1 MITIVGSGR
10 VGVSTAIHIALK
22 ELDDITL
29 IDIVEGLPQGEALD
43 LSHMCGIL
51 GIDIDIRGSNDYKD
65 MAGSDIVVIPAG
77 FVRKADMT
85 RMDLLF
91 KNSEVI
97 KQVSEKVREYAP
109 NSKVIVVTNPLDVM
123 TYVAYKVT
131 GFERNRVMG
140 FSGPLDTGRF
150 KALIKRELSVSY
162 MSMDVPIIGEHG
174 ETMVLLPRHTY
185 VCGKPLVELLPREK
199 IDKIVEET
207 RKMGAQVIKLKGWS
221 ASHAPGAGVAIMAES
236 IVKDQKRVVPT
247 SVYLEGEYGVS
258 GVCLVVPTVLGK
270 KGVENIIELPLN
282 DEEKNAFMK
291 SAETVRNAIA
301 QLKL

>member
-1 MITIVGSGR
+1 MITVVGSGR
-10 VGVSTAIHIALK
+10 VGISAALHIALR
-22 ELDDITL
+22 ELDDLTL

-51 GIDIDIRGSNDYKD
+51 GIDVDIRGSNDYKD
-65 MAGSDIVVIPAG
+65 MEGSDIVVVPAG
-77 FVRKADMT
+77 FIRKADMT

-91 KNSEVI
+91 KNYEVV
-97 KQVSEKVREYAP
+97 KLVSEKIREYAP
-109 NSKVIVVTNPLDVM
+109 KSKVIVVTNPLDVM

-150 KALIKRELSVSY
+150 KTLIKRELGVSY
-162 MSMDVPIIGEHG
+162 KSIDAPIIGEHG

-185 VCGKPLVELLPREK
+185 VCGKPLVELLPKEK

-207 RKMGAQVIKLKGWS
+207 KKMGAQVIKLKGWS
-221 ASHAPGAGVAIMAES
+221 ASHAPGAGVAIMVES
-236 IVKDQKRVVPT
+236 IVKDQKRVIPT
-247 SVYLEGEYGVS
+247 SVYLQGEYGVS
-258 GVCLVVPTVLGK
+258 DVCLVVPAVLGGN
-270 KGVENIIELPLN
+270 GVENIIELPLN

-291 SAETVRNAIA
+291 SAETVKNAIA